1 MTMKTI
7 SSLII
12 AFCSLLTLYALS
24 FGHAEDKKATMHDRT
39 QLRLKKFEFEAAN
52 IYEAV
57 NHTLSLAVEE
67 DPSLRDITIVIGP
80 MKPRSNEKPHKMTLE
95 NETVSEIL
103 RYWSELYQFN
113 LIYKDKTL
121 IFNED
126 FSEKLIQQ

>member
-1 MTMKTI
+1 
-7 SSLII
+7 
-12 AFCSLLTLYALS
+12 
-24 FGHAEDKKATMHDRT
+24 
-39 QLRLKKFEFEAAN
+39 
-52 IYEAV
+52 
-57 NHTLSLAVEE
+57 
-67 DPSLRDITIVIGP
+67 
-80 MKPRSNEKPHKMTLE
+80 MTLE